1 MNQESGG
8 MEKLRPGE
16 PRDPLLKQER
26 KPERLIKE
34 KEEKRDQLQDGPRV
48 QHKVHHK
55 PCLTL

>member
-26 KPERLIKE
+26 KPDRLRKE
-34 KEEKRDQLQDGPRV
+34 KEEKRERGWGGR
-48 QHKVHHK
+48 
-55 PCLTL
+55 